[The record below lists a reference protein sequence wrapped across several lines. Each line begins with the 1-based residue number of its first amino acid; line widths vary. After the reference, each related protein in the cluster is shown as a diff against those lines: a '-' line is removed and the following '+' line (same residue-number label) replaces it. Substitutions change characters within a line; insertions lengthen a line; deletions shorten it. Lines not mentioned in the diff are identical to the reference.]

1 MLKDILQPVDMISIP
16 VDMIS
21 IRNRS
26 CMVMSL
32 WVDKCL
38 ARIKPAKLHISLV
51 TYPHACV
58 PGECA
63 RTCPID

>member
-1 MLKDILQPVDMISIP
+1 MLKEIFQPVDMISIC
-16 VDMIS
+16 
-21 IRNRS
+21 NRS

-51 TYPHACV
+51 TYPNACV
-58 PGECA
+58 SGECA
-63 RTCPID
+63 RTCPLD